1 MATELKDLL
10 RIAPGLDRA
19 VEAEYDGLVIR
30 MQGGFDGES
39 AAAVTVLAENYLS
52 ELGDM
57 LGFGSVSAWATS
69 GESSCIYVAHGA
81 RSFVAVMGPANRS
94 PGRVL
99 ERLASSWN

>member
-1 MATELKDLL
+1 MAAELKDLL

-30 MQGGFDGES
+30 MQGSFDGES

-69 GESSCIYVAHGA
+69 GENTCLYVAHGA
-81 RSFVAVMGPANRS
+81 RSFVAVLGPANKS

-99 ERLASSWN
+99 ERLVSSWS